1 MNHCEDASVMEPLQ
15 GRDSYWG
22 ARARL
27 PRPANESQS
36 GDSRWDSKARDECIE
51 KLKNEETPIPRLP
64 KPGVGKGVGEG
75 EAKPRVGKQG
85 AKPGV
90 GKGTFKGEAK
100 PGVGK
105 GEGKPIV
112 GKGEAGGNLLLVLA
126 EPVVDD
132 GKKRDMTYDE
142 KKQLFEK
149 PPGLQEEI
157 YYSYSEATTGK
168 LRQSRVAKSL
178 EVGHTFDGPEPR
190 CSACSWDFPDDAK
203 AGEFET

>member
-1 MNHCEDASVMEPLQ
+1 M
-15 GRDSYWG
+15 G
-22 ARARL
+22 
-27 PRPANESQS
+27 
-36 GDSRWDSKARDECIE
+36 IE
-51 KLKNEETPIPRLP
+51 
-64 KPGVGKGVGEG
+64 GVGEG
-75 EAKPRVGKQG
+75 EEKPRVGKQG

-90 GKGTFKGEAK
+90 GKGVGKGTWESVDGKGEAK

-178 EVGHTFDGPEPR
+178 EVGHTFDGPEPS
-190 CSACSWDFPDDAK
+190 CSACSWDFPGDAK